1 MNNNKQDEVRIEFSK
16 DYEDKSKSVH
26 IRPTSNIYKAIC
38 ESLCDL
44 ATKDE
49 KWGYVW
55 FQGMMLTFDLSLF
68 KQTGGQA
75 IPDTISD

>member
-1 MNNNKQDEVRIEFSK
+1 MNNNNKQEEVRIEFSK
-16 DYEDKSKSVH
+16 EYEDKSKNVH
-26 IRPTSNIYKAIC
+26 IRPTSDIYKSIC

-44 ATKDE
+44 AGKGE

-55 FQGMMLTFDLSLF
+55 FQGMVLAFDLSLF

-75 IPDTISD
+75 IPFM